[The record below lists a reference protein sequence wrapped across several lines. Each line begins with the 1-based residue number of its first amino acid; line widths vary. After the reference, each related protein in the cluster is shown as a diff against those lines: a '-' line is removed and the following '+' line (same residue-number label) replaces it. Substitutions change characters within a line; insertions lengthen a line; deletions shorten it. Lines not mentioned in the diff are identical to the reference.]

1 MNNVIEN
8 LYIGGISGT
17 CDYKLLKSNGI
28 THIVSAHPATIYDDI
43 KYHNVH
49 VDDDERTD
57 IYSYFYDAVQ
67 FIDDAIS
74 QNGNVFVHCYAG
86 ISRSA
91 SIVLAYLMAIKK
103 YTLDSALELLIS
115 KRKICDP
122 NSGFILQLKC
132 FEWALS
138 LMPKTH
144 ITNQIISGP
153 VFSGIQFDLAN
164 YDVLFAEDLESLYDG
179 CIFIDKMHMPKFRPV
194 ITGNIDYNY
203 IKDYCDKIYQIDI
216 LEKLPNPMVVKRVL
230 ITSTNDNILALAYW
244 NLLYRTGLS
253 YDDAFKYFK
262 QNTSVEL
269 NYEFTCNAKTILY
282 PFITPRD
289 KIIET
294 QLARLKNLEE
304 KGDKQFMSGNLKYH
318 VKSIKEFIEC
328 VCHYF
333 IPEIQECKK
342 ELCAKL
348 DRQMTM
354 TV

>member
-1 MNNVIEN
+1 MDKVIEN
-8 LYIGGISGT
+8 LYIGGISGA

-28 THIVSAHPATIYDDI
+28 TRIVSAQPATIYDDI
-43 KYHNVH
+43 TYHNVH
-49 VDDDERTD
+49 VDDDERAD

-67 FIDDAIS
+67 FIDDAICE
-74 QNGNVFVHCYAG
+74 NGNVFVHCYAG

-103 YTLDSALELLIS
+103 YTLESALELLIS

-138 LMPKTH
+138 LMPKSY
-144 ITNQIISGP
+144 ITNQIITGP
-153 VFSGIQFDLAN
+153 VFNGIQFDFAN
-164 YDVLFAEDLESLYDG
+164 YDVLFTEDLEALYDD
-179 CIFIDKMHMPKFRPV
+179 CIFIDRCYMPKFRPV

-216 LEKLPNPMVVKRVL
+216 LEKLPNPTAVKRVL
-230 ITSTNDNILALAYW
+230 ITSTNDTILVLAYW
-244 NLLYRTGLS
+244 NLLYRNGMT
-253 YDDAFKYFK
+253 YDAAFKYFK
-262 QNTSVEL
+262 QNTSVEF
-269 NYEFTCNAKTILY
+269 NNAFTCNAKTILY

-294 QLARLKNLEE
+294 QLARLNKLEE
-304 KGDKQFMSGNLKYH
+304 DSDKKFMSGNLKYR
-318 VKSIKEFIEC
+318 VTSIKVFIEC

-348 DRQMTM
+348 DRQMSM